1 MFMHNLCMSFACLLT
16 ETLKYC
22 VGVQRH
28 VCTRKYVP
36 TAISSG
42 VDISE
47 VPGCHFL
54 QQMSSQ

>member
-47 VPGCHFL
+47 VPGWII
-54 QQMSSQ
+54 SYNR